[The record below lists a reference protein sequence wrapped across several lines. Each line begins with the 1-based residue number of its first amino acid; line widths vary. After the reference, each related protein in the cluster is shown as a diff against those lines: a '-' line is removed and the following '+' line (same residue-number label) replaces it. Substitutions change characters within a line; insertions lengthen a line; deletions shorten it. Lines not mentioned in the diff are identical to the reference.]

1 MSWLRNKLSR
11 TVGRYICYISTLYY
25 EELVLELIYPVT
37 PAWPL
42 LVCAEYLSWWRALV
56 LPDPNLW

>member
-11 TVGRYICYISTLYY
+11 TVGRYIYYISTLYY
-25 EELVLELIYPVT
+25 EELVLVLVYPVT

-42 LVCAEYLSWWRALV
+42 LVCAEYLLV
-56 LPDPNLW
+56 AGPGTA